1 MSGWGMSRTVAIATC
16 GVLLAACA
24 VQPVRTPAPVT
35 GDPGQ
40 HQAWRESMLA
50 TRTQWSLQGR
60 VAVSNGRDGGS
71 GRIDWRQH
79 GARYEVALSAPV
91 TRQSWRLSGE
101 PGAARLEG
109 IEGGPRSGSDATALL
124 LEATRWE
131 IPVEALASWVRGAR
145 ASVARHGAA
154 NPRYGPDGR
163 LARLVQAGWTIDYA
177 DWRPVA
183 PAATAAPLLELP
195 HRLNATRGQA
205 TVRLIVDEWGEG
217 PDQ

>member
-1 MSGWGMSRTVAIATC
+1 MSRTVAIAAC

-50 TRTQWSLQGR
+50 ARTQWSLQGR

-101 PGAARLEG
+101 PGTARLEG

-131 IPVEALASWVRGAR
+131 IPVAALASWVRGAR
-145 ASVARHGAA
+145 ASVAQYGAA

-163 LARLVQAGWTIDYA
+163 LAQLAQAGWTIDYA

-183 PAATAAPLLELP
+183 PAASAAPLLELP

-217 PDQ
+217 PDE